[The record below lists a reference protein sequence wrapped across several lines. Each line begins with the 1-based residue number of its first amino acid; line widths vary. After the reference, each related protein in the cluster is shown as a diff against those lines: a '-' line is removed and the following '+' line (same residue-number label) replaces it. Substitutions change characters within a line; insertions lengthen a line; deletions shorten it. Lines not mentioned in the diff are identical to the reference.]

1 MAITLDGTNG
11 IDSPDLNIT
20 GTGARITG
28 DFSTV
33 PLANRVAFQTS
44 TVNGQTDVQAIPN
57 GTGTRAGFIAYNN
70 SDVASAT
77 ANTQLLQL
85 STETRLVAGGSSPLP
100 MTFYA
105 GGSER
110 LRILTT
116 GGITFNGDTAAAN
129 ALDEYEEGTFTPA
142 LEIGASTSG
151 ITYSE
156 QLGLYVKIGTF
167 CYVQI
172 TISLSSKGSNSGV
185 LTFNNLPFLS
195 SNTTGSRGGGTVAFF
210 GAMAGV
216 NGVPAVYGEQGT
228 YRTGLYDAGNN
239 IAALSQMDNTNL
251 TDSTYLRLTY
261 VYQTNS

>member
-129 ALDEYEEGTFTPA
+129 ALDDYEEGTFTPA
-142 LEIGASTSG
+142 FYPGSGAWAVSSSSG
-151 ITYSE
+151 FYR
-156 QLGLYVKIGTF
+156 KIGNTVMLQM
-167 CYVQI
+167 YLV
-172 TISLSSKGSNSGV
+172 ISDVGSGGSHIYISNIPFPAINPSAPAGNRAAIGVVREDAVTGILSQFWIDGN
-185 LTFNNLPFLS
+185 
-195 SNTTGSRGGGTVAFF
+195 NTTGMCQTLTGGIITQASG
-210 GAMAGV
+210 
-216 NGVPAVYGEQGT
+216 
-228 YRTGLYDAGNN
+228 
-239 IAALSQMDNTNL
+239 
-251 TDSTYLRLTY
+251 Y
-261 VYQTNS
+261 VYDFTITYFTN